1 MKSRAEAAF
10 KLLALAAIVA
20 ALPTV
25 LAHGGDHDDGGMD
38 MGGDADMNMGG
49 ADEAANAEADPSQM
63 SYFTYA
69 EHTTAIYA
77 HIALM
82 VIGWVVLLPIAV
94 MFSIARS
101 RYTLPTQFVFLA
113 TNAIGVVVGTVY
125 NAKTPDLYPNN
136 AHHKLG
142 WLVTW
147 VVCAQVMIGL
157 IGRVAGVLGSRGA
170 GGFSKEEQQGF
181 IPVSTEA
188 MAEHEHHHRM
198 NGEGF
203 VQQPYRHSQD
213 SGSAHNAAESRRSDS
228 LSTMVGQESPNE
240 HTEQRVHFVDVEDD
254 GDDFDYKE
262 KMSGSKFLS
271 NSVLTKFAGKIS
283 SRAWTVLLF
292 GYNFVD
298 RTILILGYIALCLG
312 LVTYARFF
320 EGHGIFSGLAHWIK
334 GGVFFWLGLLT
345 LGRWCG
351 SFGDLGWAWNVRP
364 KQSSQIWRPTAE
376 FVEGFLIFFYGSTN
390 IFLEHLGNAGE
401 AFSAQDLEHV
411 SITVLF
417 IGGGALSMLIESTRI
432 RDLLNTTVTEA
443 ALSHPDH
450 TYSDEERE
458 SLREP
463 KEYEFSINPIPA
475 LVILLL
481 GIMMSSHTQQEM
493 ISAMVH
499 KQWGNLLTGASFAR
513 GLTYVI
519 MYLKPPKSV
528 LPSRPPTELLTA
540 FGLIAGGT
548 IFMASSEDTV
558 GGMIKYELDEMFMYT
573 VTMGFVGLLMTW
585 VVLVLALKGWAVRK
599 ESAKSPKAWN
609 LASRV

>member
-49 ADEAANAEADPSQM
+49 ADEAANVEADPSQM

-82 VIGWVVLLPIAV
+82 VIGWVVLLPIGKKAFLPKALLLVSTKADNWTSAAV

-240 HTEQRVHFVDVEDD
+240 HTEQRVHFVDLEDD

-271 NSVLTKFAGKIS
+271 NSVLAKFAGKIS

-320 EGHGIFSGLAHWIK
+320 VSY
-334 GGVFFWLGLLT
+334 
-345 LGRWCG
+345 
-351 SFGDLGWAWNVRP
+351 SNV
-364 KQSSQIWRPTAE
+364 
-376 FVEGFLIFFYGSTN
+376 V
-390 IFLEHLGNAGE
+390 
-401 AFSAQDLEHV
+401 
-411 SITVLF
+411 
-417 IGGGALSMLIESTRI
+417 
-432 RDLLNTTVTEA
+432 
-443 ALSHPDH
+443 
-450 TYSDEERE
+450 
-458 SLREP
+458 
-463 KEYEFSINPIPA
+463 
-475 LVILLL
+475 
-481 GIMMSSHTQQEM
+481 
-493 ISAMVH
+493 
-499 KQWGNLLTGASFAR
+499 
-513 GLTYVI
+513 
-519 MYLKPPKSV
+519 
-528 LPSRPPTELLTA
+528 
-540 FGLIAGGT
+540 
-548 IFMASSEDTV
+548 
-558 GGMIKYELDEMFMYT
+558 
-573 VTMGFVGLLMTW
+573 
-585 VVLVLALKGWAVRK
+585 
-599 ESAKSPKAWN
+599 
-609 LASRV
+609 